1 MKIKKW
7 VRKAVSMTK
16 NRKTEVVKLTIQIA
30 TGKTTLIPEQINSR
44 TRVIA

>member
-16 NRKTEVVKLTIQIA
+16 NGKTEVVKLTIQIA
-30 TGKTTLIPEQINSR
+30 TGMATLIPEQINSR